1 MRGVRKHNFNLV
13 AYGCVWH
20 NHFKSLS
27 ICEWYIWWWQQ
38 AISNS
43 KQGLRDSMVGHVT
56 FFEFCRCMSLQWH
69 INIFETRI
77 VMESNHAQSTCTS
90 CSQRFVSQ
98 RLKFIVHLG
107 DPHHQLLYRNKACFC
122 SRVLTTGALRE
133 IKLGT
138 MTKRRVSM
146 RPPVPVGAN
155 AVLLAQGAKAWPP
168 AFMKT
173 FKQIQVPSI
182 QLQKIRSTLHD
193 SWIFMVPV
201 VPHKAVAEVSRI
213 GKV

>member
-1 MRGVRKHNFNLV
+1 MF
-13 AYGCVWH
+13 
-20 NHFKSLS
+20 
-27 ICEWYIWWWQQ
+27 
-38 AISNS
+38 
-43 KQGLRDSMVGHVT
+43 GHVT

-107 DPHHQLLYRNKACFC
+107 DPHHQLLYRNNACFC

-173 FKQIQVPSI
+173 FTKIQVAKFRVFNYKKYEARFMIHGYSWYQPTCICFQSSHEGKP
-182 QLQKIRSTLHD
+182 QKSRWSSHRFTKFWAPPD
-193 SWIFMVPV
+193 ATPKC
-201 VPHKAVAEVSRI
+201 PQYPGQPRAE
-213 GKV
+213 GPP